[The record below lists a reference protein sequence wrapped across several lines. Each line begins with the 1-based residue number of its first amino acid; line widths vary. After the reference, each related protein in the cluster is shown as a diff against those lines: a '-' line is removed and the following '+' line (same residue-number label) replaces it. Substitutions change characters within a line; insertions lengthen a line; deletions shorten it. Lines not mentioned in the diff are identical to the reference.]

1 MFPLYT
7 VATLF
12 IEHGSAICADK
23 RGMGYTN
30 KAMIYGENLENIV
43 ITGGGKI
50 NGMGNYFGR
59 EPVLSQNMTAPPEYV
74 DIIETRRDYRAQLRF
89 AHESKYGG
97 PIVLKNCKNIKAYN
111 FIIENSAY
119 WTFRL
124 DKCENVKIYDLV
136 INNNRNAANADGI
149 DMVGS
154 SDVDIRH
161 CFISTADDGIVIKN
175 ALWEGCDSAMR
186 NIKIADCEIISRT
199 NSIKIGTETT
209 HDIEDV
215 LIESC
220 KFFMTDLYPGTVSA
234 IALEAVDGTALRNVT
249 IKNITADRCQCPLF
263 IASETE
269 TERQR

>member
-1 MFPLYT
+1 M
-7 VATLF
+7 
-12 IEHGSAICADK
+12 
-23 RGMGYTN
+23 
-30 KAMIYGENLENIV
+30 
-43 ITGGGKI
+43 
-50 NGMGNYFGR
+50 
-59 EPVLSQNMTAPPEYV
+59 
-74 DIIETRRDYRAQLRF
+74 
-89 AHESKYGG
+89 
-97 PIVLKNCKNIKAYN
+97 
-111 FIIENSAY
+111 
-119 WTFRL
+119 
-124 DKCENVKIYDLV
+124 
-136 INNNRNAANADGI
+136 

-154 SDVDIRH
+154 SDADIRH

-263 IASETE
+263 IRLGNRNRAAKVSAQSARAIEFGE
-269 TERQR
+269 SVKNKPCADKNRFNHKSRNRKHCG